1 MVFEQFITERLVTEV
16 MGIGERFWPE
26 GAGRRSTRYEE
37 HGLVPAEDVAR
48 AVTTF
53 MCPGGAGD
61 AKRQRAMELAAE
73 SRAAMVEG
81 GSSHRDLCRLVDDL
95 VAAKLEREQVPS

>member
-37 HGLVPAEDVAR
+37 HGLVPVEDVAR

-73 SRAAMVEG
+73 SRAAMAEG